1 MFMST
6 PQESKK
12 SIRDGILDKIENFI
26 SSGYG
31 KKEDLR
37 ALDKSLR
44 DQYYEELITLRHRW
58 EKVYLEVLEAGED
71 VIGRECK
78 KVIQT
83 LDRITATVNRAD
95 YGYAP
100 LLDRVDKIQE
110 QALTR
115 VLEYDKTLASNLIQL
130 SKDID
135 AAETSVSE
143 ATWPILKSNID
154 TLRKNLE
161 ALSEGLRK
169 RKQAMIG
176 S

>member
-1 MFMST
+1 MSNA
-6 PQESKK
+6 QESKK
-12 SIRDGILDKIENFI
+12 SVRDGILDKIENFI
-26 SSGYG
+26 TMGYG

-44 DQYYEELITLRHRW
+44 DQYYEDLIALRHRW
-58 EKVYLEVLEAGED
+58 EKVYLDVLEAGQTT
-71 VIGRECK
+71 VSRECK

-83 LDRITATVNRAD
+83 LDRVAATVNRAD

-110 QALTR
+110 QALNR
-115 VLEYDKTLASNLIQL
+115 VLEYDKTLANNLIQL

-135 AAETSVSE
+135 AAEASLTE
-143 ATWPILKSNID
+143 AAWPKLKENIDILK
-154 TLRKNLE
+154 KNLE
-161 ALSEGLRK
+161 NLSEGLRK
-169 RKQAMIG
+169 RKQAMSG